1 MKRNAGFSL
10 VELMIAMVIGLII
23 ILGAGQLFLTV
34 FQTNQQVER
43 LGEKQAAVNFAVAT
57 LLRDI
62 RRADPGTINREEG
75 GSTPTLELT
84 VSNRGDMAESSCGA
98 GEDVSKAYRLN
109 DSDSEGWALEVAQ
122 VCSSDPPDS
131 GFSEVVAAFT
141 STGFDVDDSNRDDG
155 IWVITFELM
164 ATDEDDGS
172 PDPLVFHAVNRTA
185 AVTPD

>member
-1 MKRNAGFSL
+1 MRRNAGFSL
-10 VELMIAMVIGLII
+10 IELMVAMVVGLVI

-34 FQTNQQVER
+34 FQTNQQVEK
-43 LGEKQAAVNFAVAT
+43 LGEKQSAVNFAVES
-57 LLRDI
+57 LLSDI
-62 RRADPGTINREEG
+62 RRSQN
-75 GSTPTLELT
+75 TPSWNDSDNELSLT
-84 VSNRGDMAESSCGA
+84 VPNRGD
-98 GEDVSKAYRLN
+98 VSTGCDPGDPVDKVYRL
-109 DSDSEGWALEVAQ
+109 SDSEVSSQAGWALEMGQSCTGAVEG
-122 VCSSDPPDS
+122 SD
-131 GFSEVVAAFT
+131 FQQVVAAFT